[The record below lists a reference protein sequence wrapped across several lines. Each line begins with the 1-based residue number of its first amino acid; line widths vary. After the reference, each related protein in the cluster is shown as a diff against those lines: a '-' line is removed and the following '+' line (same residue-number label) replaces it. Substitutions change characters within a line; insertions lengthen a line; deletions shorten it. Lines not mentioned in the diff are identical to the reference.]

1 MRIAYIISAYKA
13 ADLLIRLVHRL
24 HTPTSIILIHVD
36 KRTDHKQY
44 TEMIVGVKHLTNVVF
59 LKRHNCHWGDFG
71 HVRATLKG
79 LAYLCDGNV
88 NFDHVFLLTGQDY
101 PIKPNTYI
109 ESLLSKESGREFLSY
124 YVFPNKAW
132 GENGGMRRIEQW
144 HFRFL
149 EDWPV
154 KFLRAFVHFP
164 SEREFNSKVK
174 SLIYSSV
181 NKLFAKRTLP
191 GNMKPFGGP
200 GYWCLTR
207 ACAEFIHDFVQK
219 NSRFI
224 RFFRYVDIPDEIF
237 FHTIILNSS
246 FAPNVVNDDLR
257 CIDIS
262 EGRGPRIWQKRDL
275 EILAQSNGL
284 FARKFDSAVDREIL
298 DMIDAKLLSQ
308 AVDFRVLRPLSTG

>member
-1 MRIAYIISAYKA
+1 MIAGIS
-13 ADLLIRLVHRL
+13 
-24 HTPTSIILIHVD
+24 
-36 KRTDHKQY
+36 
-44 TEMIVGVKHLTNVVF
+44 HLTNVVF
-59 LKRHNCHWGDFG
+59 LKRHSCHWGDFG

-79 LAYLCDGNV
+79 LTCLFDGNAS
-88 NFDHVFLLTGQDY
+88 FDYVFLLTGQDY
-101 PIKPNTYI
+101 PIKPNDYI
-109 ESLLSKESGREFLSY
+109 ESFLHKKNGREFISY
-124 YVFPNKAW
+124 YRFPNKAW

-154 KFLRAFVHFP
+154 RFLHAFVHLP
-164 SEREFNSKVK
+164 SRREFKSKVK
-174 SLIYSSV
+174 SVIYSSV
-181 NKLFAKRTLP
+181 NNMFAKRRLP
-191 GNMKPFGGP
+191 GNLQPFGGP

-207 ACAEFIHDFVQK
+207 TCAEFIHDYVQK
-219 NSRFI
+219 NPRFVK
-224 RFFRYVDIPDEIF
+224 FCRYVDIPDEIF

-246 FAPNVVNDDLR
+246 FASNVVNDDLR

-275 EILAQSNGL
+275 EILAQSKGL

-298 DMIDAKLLSQ
+298 DLIDAKLLSQ